1 MKQSLNTIVFSFSF
15 ILFSCSYD
23 SKTLVQKINTKSLE
37 INLNKVNSGAFGETA
52 EIQIFDMEGNL
63 LEEIG
68 LRGEDYFPKIDSVVD
83 ENIFISYSYPT
94 QTELLDFEQV
104 ALGEALINKSRLKF
118 KYVFTNN
125 N

>member
-68 LRGEDYFPKIDSVVD
+68 LRGEDYFPKIDSVVN